1 MKYNRTE
8 AALRIRNRRKTLG
21 LTSAEVAEKI
31 GRADHYYGDI
41 ERGTCGMSIDT
52 LVELTRTLELS
63 ADYILFGAENENG
76 NSNAAKAY
84 RILRKYDEQRQE
96 HAVELMKYY
105 LNLEER

>member
-8 AALRIRNRRKTLG
+8 AALRIRNRRKALG

-52 LVELTRTLELS
+52 PCGTDKNPGTLRRLHS
-63 ADYILFGAENENG
+63 FW
-76 NSNAAKAY
+76 S
-84 RILRKYDEQRQE
+84 RK
-96 HAVELMKYY
+96 
-105 LNLEER
+105 